1 MESYLEPLPERVG
14 HGVFKEVNMNEG
26 KERDA
31 HDELSPS
38 KSDRH
43 GTEPVSVPENADFRY
58 DEQEAPD
65 AVNEDV
71 TRSEKSEE

>member
-1 MESYLEPLPERVG
+1 
-14 HGVFKEVNMNEG
+14 MNEG

-65 AVNEDV
+65 AVNEGRRVEGGKDLPC
-71 TRSEKSEE
+71 SSSDA